1 MMLKSYFSGTVEA
14 AMELARKEMG
24 DDALLVHV
32 RPTTPETR
40 MFGAFEVVFGIPP
53 TTPQPVQSPLPAAQ
67 GLAARGGN
75 REVDGDRDANGNR
88 EAERQRAVD
97 RRRAADGKRE
107 APEKRELQRAAEG
120 ARGVSVPGVD
130 LPGVSLLGGGRQS
143 AGLPAVNPPPSHA
156 PVRQR
161 LSAAELDPE
170 LARQVEQGAALEDL
184 FEVDATLGRRGG
196 ARAVVAL
203 VGPPGS
209 GKTTTLVKLAALRG
223 LAARRPVH
231 LVSADVYR
239 IAAAD
244 QLQSLASILGI
255 GCTIA
260 ETPAA
265 LRKALEGR
273 PAGELLLIDT
283 PGLGPGDMGECA
295 GLMRLIG
302 SHPEIDVH
310 LVLPA
315 TLQSAIL
322 RQAID
327 RYEPFRPQKLLF
339 THIDESSHFGSLIN
353 QSARCSLPVSFLSTG
368 QRIPDDLEPA
378 TKPRLCALVHGNS
391 GPPETSVG
399 AAA

>member
-24 DDALLVHV
+24 DEALLVHV

-53 TTPQPVQSPLPAAQ
+53 ANPRPVPPSHPAAHA
-67 GLAARGGN
+67 LAARGGS
-75 REVDGDRDANGNR
+75 REVEEQRTVDGIR
-88 EAERQRAVD
+88 EAQ
-97 RRRAADGKRE
+97 
-107 APEKRELQRAAEG
+107 EKRERQSAAEG
-120 ARGVSVPGVD
+120 ASGVGK
-130 LPGVSLLGGGRQS
+130 LGVSLLDE
-143 AGLPAVNPPPSHA
+143 GLPAVNPPPIQPA
-156 PVRQR
+156 VRPR
-161 LSAAELDPE
+161 LSAAGLDTG
-170 LARQVEQGAALEDL
+170 LAQQVEQGAVLEDL

-203 VGPPGS
+203 VGPPGA

-231 LVSADVYR
+231 IVSADVYR

-244 QLQSLASILGI
+244 QLHSLASILGI

-273 PAGELLLIDT
+273 PARELLLIDT
-283 PGLGPGDMGECA
+283 PGLGPGDMGACT

-302 SHPEIDVH
+302 SHPEMDVH

-315 TLQSAIL
+315 TLQPSIL

-339 THIDESSHFGSLIN
+339 THIDESNRFGALIS

-378 TKPRLCALVHGNS
+378 TKPRLCALVYGHS
-391 GPPETSVG
+391 GLPETSAG